1 MNMVAE
7 KLGYFLDNSGSKEC
21 LAWDT
26 LERQALFQVENEWAK
41 EGTQDVETGLENTP
55 VGLVMVV
62 DLLEATH
69 LADQLTNVQLI
80 F

>member
-26 LERQALFQVENEWAK
+26 LERQALLQVENEWAK
-41 EGTQDVETGLENTP
+41 EET
-55 VGLVMVV
+55 
-62 DLLEATH
+62 
-69 LADQLTNVQLI
+69 
-80 F
+80 